1 MIKNCLCAGIVLL
14 AVCGCSKAYLP
25 ENDAGNN
32 RKELAVGVS
41 LSGASKTALLS
52 SVAGVYPAVWSE
64 GDCISIAG
72 NCSKPLT
79 AAEAGKD
86 RAVFKFDS
94 DISLPFNIIYPAS
107 GKADVVHFES
117 HQMFREG
124 SFDRGVA
131 PMYGTSREFGDISLH
146 HLSSVLRFLMKAQT
160 GHEEK
165 ITRVVVSSLGA
176 EPLSGDFSIAV
187 SQDGLLTGE
196 ITGQPGCASSV
207 VLDCGEGVGLSSA
220 RESAFYLCVPYG
232 TYSKGFKAEFVDE
245 ASESMTLYFMT
256 DSNGAALKAGS
267 VREFPV
273 KEFKAEEKVFIIAD
287 EKDLRDFAACA
298 ASCNK
303 AILCSDINVTGEW
316 TPITKFTGEFD
327 GSMHTISGLDDV
339 LFGEVCDGTIR
350 DLILSSDIT
359 ECSTGYFAS
368 LVTQLTGKGR
378 IMNCHYSGNM
388 TAIFPDD
395 VSRIGGLVGKMDG
408 IQAEISNCSCSGSIN
423 ATYITTGSV
432 YAGSIIAYANAGVVR
447 DCLFNGTVSLNGNS
461 KNAFAGGIA
470 GRCQEEVV
478 FNNCENKGTVT
489 SGQDFKTTSLC
500 FFGGTVGYCTC
511 SICGCVNSGLV
522 ECNGSSVAGLCMG
535 GVTGTSCSTIEE
547 CINNGKVI
555 LSAPVVTSTA
565 YVGGVAGN
573 LDKAAALN
581 LSGLK
586 STTTASVTVNSPKS
600 AVCICE
606 GGILGTSNLDRLE
619 LDGCVNEADVEVNGS
634 CPTYSPGLLM
644 GGIMGG
650 SVRTSATA
658 LTFKSCR
665 NKGLI
670 HIEEQTNSSN
680 VVYAGGIIGLAG
692 SGAKGKALDMSMSD
706 CHNEGDITRMVND
719 MVFKSNDRTF
729 CGGICGAIGGDNR
742 SHGTYDNVNAMVSD
756 CSNSGTIVFN
766 RFSGETSFKETV
778 LNESYTGGIAGVT
791 NCASGYQAVVS
802 NCGNSGNILSTAGYN
817 AGIVAFS
824 NLGTRICG
832 EKTADGVIYTK
843 NSGRIGMFNPD
854 NYGETGGGYMLSG
867 GICACLKESSYSVAI
882 EYCSNEGLVAAS
894 TDGKIGAG
902 GIVADLRISDAV
914 QHCRNNAIVRFL
926 PSGRCTV
933 SNAVATGQ
941 ISGKGTDF
949 KVRDCAV
956 GGRYGRKGTTTAG
969 LDKFG
974 GDERYLFSK
983 FIYAL
988 SSDITTQDQLDVF
1001 APGCTWWD
1009 GVTPPDWETS
1019 SAD

>member
-1 MIKNCLCAGIVLL
+1 MIKNKLFAGIVVL
-14 AVCGCSKAYLP
+14 AVCGCSKASLP
-25 ENDAGNN
+25 ENDAGNCQ
-32 RKELAVGVS
+32 KEFAIGIS
-41 LSGASKTALLS
+41 LSESSKTALLS
-52 SVAGVYPAVWSE
+52 PVAGVYPSVWSE
-64 GDCISIAG
+64 GDCISMAG
-72 NCSKPLT
+72 NSSRPLT

-94 DISLPFNIIYPAS
+94 DVSLPFNIIYPAS
-107 GKADVVHFES
+107 DKADVVRFAS
-117 HQMFREG
+117 RQTFREG
-124 SFDRGVA
+124 SFDRGAA
-131 PMYGTSREFGDISLH
+131 PMFGTAREFGDISLH
-146 HLSSVLRFLMKAQT
+146 HLSSVLRFLMKAQA
-160 GHEEK
+160 GHGEK

-176 EPLSGDFSIAV
+176 EPLSGNFTIAT
-187 SQDGLLTGE
+187 SQDGLFTGE
-196 ITGQPGCASSV
+196 IAGQPGCASSV
-207 VLDCGEGVGLSSA
+207 VLDCGEGVSLSSD

-232 TYSKGFKAEFVDE
+232 TYSKGFKAEFIND
-245 ASESMTLYFMT
+245 ASESMTLYFLT
-256 DSNGAALKAGS
+256 DSGGASLKAGS
-267 VREFPV
+267 VKEFPV
-273 KEFKAEEKVFIIAD
+273 KEFKAEESVFLIYN
-287 EKDLRDFAACA
+287 EKDLRDFAVNPATC
-298 ASCNK
+298 SK
-303 AILCSDINVTGEW
+303 AILCSDINVQGDW
-316 TPITKFTGEFD
+316 TPISGLTGEFD
-327 GSMHTISGLDDV
+327 GSMYTISGLKDSF
-339 LFGEVCDGTIR
+339 FGEISDGIVR
-350 DLILSSDIT
+350 NLRLSSDIT
-359 ECSTGYFAS
+359 ECAAGSFAS
-368 LVTQLTGKGR
+368 LAAALKGKGR
-378 IMNCHYSGNM
+378 AVNCHSSGNM
-388 TAIFPDD
+388 TADLPSG
-395 VSRIGGLVGKMDG
+395 VSRIGGLIGSMDG
-408 IQAEISNCSCSGSIN
+408 QLAEICDCSCSGSLN
-423 ATYITTGSV
+423 ATYSSTGSIYCGGV
-432 YAGSIIAYANAGVVR
+432 VAHANAGTVR
-447 DCLFNGTVSLNGNS
+447 NCSFSGTLTLNGSS
-461 KNAFAGGIA
+461 KNLFAGGIG
-470 GRCQEEVV
+470 GRCQENAYLVG
-478 FNNCENKGTVT
+478 CENRGTVT
-489 SGQDFKTTSLC
+489 SGTSFCTTSLC
-500 FFGGTVGYCTC
+500 FFGGVAGYHTAVISDCVNSGVVECKGGSVAGLCLGGVVGTGCNAVQ
-511 SICGCVNSGLV
+511 GCVNSG
-522 ECNGSSVAGLCMG
+522 
-535 GVTGTSCSTIEE
+535 
-547 CINNGKVI
+547 KVV
-555 LSAPVVTSTA
+555 LSASEIANTA

-573 LDKAAALN
+573 LDKAAVLR

-586 STTTASVTVNSPKS
+586 STAASSVTVNSPTS
-600 AVCICE
+600 ATCICE
-606 GGILGTSNLDRLE
+606 GGILGTSCLDELE
-619 LDGCVNEADVEVNGS
+619 LLDCVNEGVVQTNGS
-634 CPTYSPGLLM
+634 CATYSPGLLM
-644 GGIMGG
+644 GGIIGG
-650 SVRTSATA
+650 VIRTTATV
-658 LTFKSCR
+658 LSLNGCR

-692 SGAKGKALDMSMSD
+692 SGAKGKVLDVFMSD

-742 SHGTYDNVNAMVSD
+742 SHGTYDNVNAKVSA

-791 NCASGYQAVVS
+791 NCATGYQAFVT
-802 NCGNSGNILSTAGYN
+802 NCENSGNILSTAGYN

-832 EKTADGVIYTK
+832 EKTADGVVYTK

-867 GICACLKESSYSVAI
+867 GICACLKESSFSVAI

-902 GIVADLRISDAV
+902 GIVADLRISDVV

-933 SNAVATGQ
+933 SNAIATGQ

-956 GGRYGRKGTTTAG
+956 GGRYGRKGNTTAG

-988 SSDITTQDQLDVF
+988 SSDITTQSQLDVF